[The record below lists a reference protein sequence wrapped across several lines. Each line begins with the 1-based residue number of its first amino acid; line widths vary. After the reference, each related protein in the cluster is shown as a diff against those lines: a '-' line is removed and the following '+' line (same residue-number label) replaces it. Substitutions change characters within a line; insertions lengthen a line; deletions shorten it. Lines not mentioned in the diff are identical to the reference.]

1 MAENELKM
9 KESLRMITTT
19 VVSAIFVGLF
29 FETVSVVVP
38 SVSAAPPK
46 SPLQSETHVT
56 IQNTTTSVQD
66 PIIHTHQLAF
76 ILPPRTDG
84 KLWVGTVTWTSSK
97 PVEFVVLHG
106 YTNVTTDTAH
116 GIPFIVKPPTGA
128 LAVSLIGPSQFM
140 PTSNPVPSGTA
151 PFVGSAV
158 DFHTSSGAKFTVTY
172 SVDATANTPTKTK

>member
-1 MAENELKM
+1 M
-9 KESLRMITTT
+9 KTSLNLIMTT

-29 FETVSVVVP
+29 FGTVSAVVP

-66 PIIHTHQLAF
+66 PVVPRHQLAE
-76 ILPPRTDG
+76 ILPLRTDG

-97 PVEFVVLHG
+97 PVELLVIHG

-116 GIPFIVKPPTGA
+116 GIPYLAKLPTGA
-128 LAVSLIGPSQFM
+128 IAISLIAPLQFM
-140 PTSNPVPSGTA
+140 PTSNPVPSGTG

-158 DFHTSSGAKFTVTY
+158 SFHTLSGAKFTVTY

>member
-1 MAENELKM
+1 M
-9 KESLRMITTT
+9 KTKISAFTTA
-19 VVSAIFVGLF
+19 VVLTTFVGLF
-29 FETVSVVVP
+29 SGTTSVVVP
-38 SVSAAPPK
+38 SASAAPPK

-66 PIIHTHQLAF
+66 PLPGHQGHQAAL

-97 PVEFVVLHG
+97 PVELVVLHG
-106 YTNVTTDTAH
+106 YTNVTSDTAH
-116 GIPFIVKPPTGA
+116 GVPLIAKPPTGA
-128 LAVSLIGPSQFM
+128 LAITLIGPSQFM

-158 DFHTSSGAKFTVTY
+158 AFHTLSGAKFTLTY
-172 SVDATANTPTKTK
+172 SVDATANTPTKTR